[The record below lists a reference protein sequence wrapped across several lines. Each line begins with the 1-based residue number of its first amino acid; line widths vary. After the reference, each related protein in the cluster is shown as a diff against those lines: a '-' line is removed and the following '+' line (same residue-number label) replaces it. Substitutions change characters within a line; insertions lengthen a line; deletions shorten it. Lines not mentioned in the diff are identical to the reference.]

1 MSNEYVVILDD
12 KDEHLRTKSTDV
24 RLPLSKKDDE
34 IMQGLIKYVVDSRN
48 PELAE
53 QYGLQ
58 AASGLAA
65 PQIGINKKMIVVAIE
80 DEGDNEETVLNIT
93 ALVNPVIVSYSEQIS
108 YLSNGE
114 GCLSV
119 REVHEGYVPRHARIT
134 VEAYDYF
141 KKKKVS
147 FRAKGYFAIVLQHE
161 IDHLNGILFYDHI
174 NKYDPY
180 YEYRDAIVID

>member
-1 MSNEYVVILDD
+1 MSEEYVVILDD
-12 KDEHLRTKSTDV
+12 KDEHLRMKSTDV

-65 PQIGINKKMIVVAIE
+65 PQIGVNKKMIVVAIE
-80 DEGDNEETVLNIT
+80 EEGDDEET
-93 ALVNPVIVSYSEQIS
+93 
-108 YLSNGE
+108 
-114 GCLSV
+114 
-119 REVHEGYVPRHARIT
+119 
-134 VEAYDYF
+134 
-141 KKKKVS
+141 
-147 FRAKGYFAIVLQHE
+147 VLQHE
-161 IDHLNGILFYDHI
+161 IDHLNGTLFYDHI

-180 YEYRDAIVID
+180 YEYRNAIVID